1 MGNDVHIGVIG
12 QLKIGNNVLVGS
24 HIFISDHSHG
34 KLNKTDI
41 KKVAIERRLYSKGN
55 IIIEDNVWIGEGCV
69 ILPNVKIGQNS
80 VIGANTVVT
89 KVRGEYIG
97 RDRWKNIEY
106 DSKRV

>member
-1 MGNDVHIGVIG
+1 MLSINFNGGKNILIGDKFSLRERGRIEAIDLYQGVNYTPSIIIGDNVAMGNDVHIGVIG

-55 IIIEDNVWIGEGCV
+55 YN
-69 ILPNVKIGQNS
+69 
-80 VIGANTVVT
+80 
-89 KVRGEYIG
+89 RG
-97 RDRWKNIEY
+97 
-106 DSKRV
+106 

>member
-1 MGNDVHIGVIG
+1 MRII
-12 QLKIGNNVLVGS
+12 
-24 HIFISDHSHG
+24 HSHG

-89 KVRGEYIG
+89 KDVPRNSIVVGNPG
-97 RDRWKNIEY
+97 RVIRQIE
-106 DSKRV
+106 